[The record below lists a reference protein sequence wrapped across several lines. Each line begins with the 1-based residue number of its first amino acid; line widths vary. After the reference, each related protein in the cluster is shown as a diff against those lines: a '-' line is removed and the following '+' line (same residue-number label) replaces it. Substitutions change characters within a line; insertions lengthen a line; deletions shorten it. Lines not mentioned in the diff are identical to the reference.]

1 MKASDNSVARSRGQL
16 IAIGVCAALAVLALA
31 MWVFQLTSGLV
42 NTNMRHLD
50 SWGLYLTNFMF
61 FVGLSAGGLIISSVP
76 KVFGVAGFGPI
87 SKIAIWLSIICTCL
101 AGAFI
106 VVDLGQPI
114 RMWELFQFKNMR
126 SPLLWDVC
134 VIFSYLVISIVY
146 LVLVNRYERGEFG
159 HVGMRAF
166 ATVALVLAVMVHS
179 VTAWIFS
186 LQVSHEFWNTAL
198 MAPWFVASALNSG
211 LALVMI
217 VCVALR
223 KVGYLDFSQE
233 NLVKMAKFLGV
244 FIAIDIYFFGCDVL
258 TSAYGND
265 GGREIVEMLFAGQL
279 APFFW
284 TEIVGGIV
292 AAVICF
298 TPKLRSTG
306 MLMLAAALAILGV
319 FCKRCQIMLGGFG
332 IRNIDLPG
340 TTVSGFDLTPA
351 GQALSDAFSWMTYF
365 PSPLEFGIAFGVI
378 ALGVGAFLAGLRW
391 LDLKSAE

>member
-1 MKASDNSVARSRGQL
+1 MEKMTQRAAASRGQL
-16 IAIGVCAALAVLALA
+16 IAILVLGVCALVGVVL
-31 MWVFQLTSGLV
+31 WGVQLSQGLIQ
-42 NTNMRHLD
+42 TNMRQLD

-76 KVFGVAGFGPI
+76 KVFGISGFGPI
-87 SKIAIWLSIICTCL
+87 SKVAIWLSVVCTCL
-101 AGAFI
+101 AGIFI
-106 VVDLGQPI
+106 VVDLGQPL
-114 RMWELFQFKNMR
+114 RMWELFQFKNMA

-134 VIFSYLVISIVY
+134 VIFSYLVVSVIY
-146 LVLVNRYERGEFG
+146 LVLVNRYEKGEFSHG
-159 HVGMRAF
+159 GMRVY
-166 ATVALVLAVMVHS
+166 ATVALVLAIMVHS

-223 KVGYLDFSQE
+223 RAGYLDLTQE

-244 FIAIDIYFFGCDVL
+244 FILVDLYFFGCDVL

-265 GGREIVEMLFAGQL
+265 GGREVVAMLLTGQM

-284 TEIVGGIV
+284 TEIVGGAV
-292 AAVICF
+292 AAAICF
-298 TPKLRSTG
+298 TPKLRTTP
-306 MLMLAAALAILGV
+306 LLVFAAALAILGV

-332 IRNIDLPG
+332 IRNLELPG
-340 TTVSGFDLTPA
+340 VEVHGFALTAP
-351 GQALSDAFSWMTYF
+351 GQSFADAFSWMSYF
-365 PSPLEFGIAFGVI
+365 PSPLEFAITLGVL
-378 ALGVGAFLAGLRW
+378 ALGACAFLIGLRW
-391 LDLKSAE
+391 LPLRENH